1 MPELEGSDD
10 GAGLRICVVVARWNE
25 FVTRKL
31 LDGARAGLGERGL
44 PAEDITVAWVPGSFE
59 VPTAARWAA
68 ESERFDAVIAIGA
81 VIKGETDHYEHVAGP
96 SREGHRRGQSGNW
109 GAHYFRGPHLRD
121 GRAGA
126 RPRRWGAGQQR
137 RGGGGRRDRDGSAA
151 RADRLG
157 RSQVDLGR
165 PAVHVRGFDSPP
177 TDVVD
182 IDRSR

>member
-81 VIKGETDHYEHVAGP
+81 VIKGETDHYEHVAGQAAKGIAEASQATGVP
-96 SREGHRRGQSGNW
+96 IIFAVLTCETAEQ
-109 GAHYFRGPHLRD
+109 ALA
-121 GRAGA
+121 RAGGAQGNKGEAAAAVAIAMA
-126 RPRRWGAGQQR
+126 RLREQIA
-137 RGGGGRRDRDGSAA
+137 
-151 RADRLG
+151 
-157 RSQVDLGR
+157 
-165 PAVHVRGFDSPP
+165 
-177 TDVVD
+177 
-182 IDRSR
+182 